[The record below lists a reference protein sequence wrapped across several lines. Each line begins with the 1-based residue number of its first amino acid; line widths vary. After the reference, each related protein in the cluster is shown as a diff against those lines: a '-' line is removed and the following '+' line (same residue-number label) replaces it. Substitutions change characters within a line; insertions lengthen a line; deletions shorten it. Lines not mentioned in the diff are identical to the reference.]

1 MLMVIT
7 YFLTQQTLCKYIA
20 FSKLN
25 NKDNKERIQQF
36 YG

>member
-7 YFLTQQTLCKYIA
+7 YFLTQQTLCKYIVC
-20 FSKLN
+20 SKLN
-25 NKDNKERIQQF
+25 NKDIKETIQQF